1 MSEFKGECLATMAF
15 PSNSLPDGKR
25 YPTNS
30 ATKRDATFGEKIKH
44 LIKFS
49 AKKDE
54 KWHNRFTAHPRL
66 WAFNMLQRHRILSQG
81 SIFRKQNPGES
92 HSSVEE
98 LKKMLLS
105 NIYSEVV
112 SKLMHCAEN
121 VTGSDAYWHKAKDDL
136 KAII

>member
-25 YPTNS
+25 DPTNS

-81 SIFRKQNPGES
+81 SIFLKQNSGES

-98 LKKMLLS
+98 LKKMLHS
-105 NIYSEVV
+105 NIYSEVM
-112 SKLMHCAEN
+112 SI
-121 VTGSDAYWHKAKDDL
+121 S
-136 KAII
+136 

>member
-49 AKKDE
+49 AK
-54 KWHNRFTAHPRL
+54 WHNRFTAHPRFAYGHSTCFRDIEFL
-66 WAFNMLQRHRILSQG
+66 AKEVYFLS
-81 SIFRKQNPGES
+81 
-92 HSSVEE
+92 
-98 LKKMLLS
+98 
-105 NIYSEVV
+105 
-112 SKLMHCAEN
+112 
-121 VTGSDAYWHKAKDDL
+121 T
-136 KAII
+136 